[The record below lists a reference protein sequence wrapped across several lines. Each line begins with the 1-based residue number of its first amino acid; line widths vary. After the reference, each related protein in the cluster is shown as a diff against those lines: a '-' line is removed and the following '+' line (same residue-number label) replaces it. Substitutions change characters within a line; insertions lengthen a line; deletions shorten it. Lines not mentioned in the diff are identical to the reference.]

1 MFLLYSWVLTQ
12 SATHLVWMV
21 GSGGDAAKVTE
32 LHLILGVQQQ
42 VLQLHVS
49 EKTNY
54 VITLVNNS
62 ILFSNVYRCGT
73 YLCSRAR
80 RSSNSCASACCTAG
94 PSSNPGSAPQGALY

>member
-1 MFLLYSWVLTQ
+1 
-12 SATHLVWMV
+12 MV

-54 VITLVNNS
+54 VITLVIILCTGGAHYLPNS
-62 ILFSNVYRCGT
+62 FLFISNKFCNGGKR
-73 YLCSRAR
+73 
-80 RSSNSCASACCTAG
+80 
-94 PSSNPGSAPQGALY
+94 PEQGD